1 HDARERHPPGRVRR
15 QARRAGPLAGTGV
28 VLRSGVRA
36 LDREAA
42 RDGRELHG
50 DAPPPR
56 ELHGGR
62 HVGADRRGAALDLR
76 ASRPGLAGGWPGV
89 NPGFEPVPIPVAVG
103 DLDHDGHLWI
113 VAATSTGKLHVWDAH
128 GTRRPG
134 WPEEPAEGVVPLES
148 PRTPLEYSRV
158 PHEGIF

>member
-1 HDARERHPPGRVRR
+1 HIRPVAWFDGPEWFTLYDPTRQSKVEIFGHTEGRRSPGGSYGWTLEWARRGAGRRGLHDARERHPPGRVRR

-76 ASRPGLAGGWPGV
+76 ASRPGLA
-89 NPGFEPVPIPVAVG
+89 
-103 DLDHDGHLWI
+103 
-113 VAATSTGKLHVWDAH
+113 
-128 GTRRPG
+128 
-134 WPEEPAEGVVPLES
+134 
-148 PRTPLEYSRV
+148 
-158 PHEGIF
+158 